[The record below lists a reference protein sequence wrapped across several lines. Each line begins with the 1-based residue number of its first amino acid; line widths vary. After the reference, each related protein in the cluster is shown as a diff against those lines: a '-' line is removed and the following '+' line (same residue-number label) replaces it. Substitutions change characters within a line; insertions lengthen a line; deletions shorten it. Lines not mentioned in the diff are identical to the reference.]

1 MDCAA
6 ALSSV
11 QPLDPLPRAFVLVVR
26 GLHVVQDTE
35 ARKAALDKEHNALRA
50 QHTKQ
55 AQHLAELAGKS
66 KTLEAEV
73 SGAQKQRSQMIDAL
87 KRLNV
92 LVSSPIVSVNSKITV
107 QAHFQSPEQA
117 IPHVI
122 PLWQSESCPPGR

>member
-1 MDCAA
+1 M
-6 ALSSV
+6 
-11 QPLDPLPRAFVLVVR
+11 
-26 GLHVVQDTE
+26 LHVVQDTE
-35 ARKAALDKEHNALRA
+35 ARKAVLDKEHYALRA

-107 QAHFQSPEQA
+107 
-117 IPHVI
+117 
-122 PLWQSESCPPGR
+122 

>member
-1 MDCAA
+1 M
-6 ALSSV
+6 
-11 QPLDPLPRAFVLVVR
+11 
-26 GLHVVQDTE
+26 VQDTE
-35 ARKAALDKEHNALRA
+35 ARKAGLDKEHSALRS

-92 LVSSPIVSVNSKITV
+92 LVISPLCVCDWQALNLGSSRGVEDLTRN
-107 QAHFQSPEQA
+107 
-117 IPHVI
+117 
-122 PLWQSESCPPGR
+122 LYM